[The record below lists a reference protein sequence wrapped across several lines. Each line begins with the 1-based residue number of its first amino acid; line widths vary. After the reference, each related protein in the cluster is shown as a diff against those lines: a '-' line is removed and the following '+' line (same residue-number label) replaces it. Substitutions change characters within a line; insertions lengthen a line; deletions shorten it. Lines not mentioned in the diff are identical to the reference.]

1 MSIEANKEVV
11 KAFFAAFNRG
21 DVDAALD
28 LLANDM
34 TWTLTGTTPL
44 SGTYRGKDSVR
55 DDFFG
60 KVMQQIDHDAPLEIN
75 VIELIAEGDKVVA
88 RTEGRVTG
96 KYGPYNNTY
105 CHVFTVTDGLI
116 RANMEFLD
124 TVLVEQ
130 ALFGKS

>member
-44 SGTYRGKDSVR
+44 SGTYRGKDSVH

-60 KVMQQIDHDAPLEIN
+60 KVMQQVDHDAPLEIN

>member
-60 KVMQQIDHDAPLEIN
+60 KVMQQVDHDAPLEIN